1 MPASPSLAN
10 VLNLPFAE
18 QIAFFRAKLNLPTE
32 RWDDIWQAAH
42 DRAFIVAGAMKA
54 DLLADLRGAVD
65 KAVSQGTTLKTFRAD
80 FRQIVARHGWAGW
93 TGEGTAAGEAWR
105 TRVIYETNLRTSYA
119 AGRHAQLRDPATRK
133 ALPYWR
139 YVHSGLAR
147 DPRPEHLAWS
157 DSGLTL
163 PADHPFWDTH
173 YPPNGWGCR
182 CRVVAVREPDAGATT
197 EPPAGW
203 DSINPATGTPR
214 GIDKGWG
221 YAPGANAGTPL
232 ADLVA
237 QKLINLD
244 APIGA
249 AMWEALSP
257 AIAQEREQA
266 WWNTL
271 DDWLRTG
278 MQGAPRTQVLGAL
291 SPGVVS
297 WLGERGVAP
306 ATAEIAV
313 QDRLLLGPKAQRH
326 AAAQDALSAAEW
338 RALPALLDAPELVL
352 MQANGKLLYVV
363 SLPGDAAMKISVE
376 LDYAL
381 RKGARMNM
389 IVSAYRQR
397 SSDIEGAIRGGLLKE
412 VR

>member
-1 MPASPSLAN
+1 
-10 VLNLPFAE
+10 V
-18 QIAFFRAKLNLPTE
+18 
-32 RWDDIWQAAH
+32 
-42 DRAFIVAGAMKA
+42 
-54 DLLADLRGAVD
+54 
-65 KAVSQGTTLKTFRAD
+65 
-80 FRQIVARHGWAGW
+80 
-93 TGEGTAAGEAWR
+93 
-105 TRVIYETNLRTSYA
+105 
-119 AGRHAQLRDPATRK
+119 
-133 ALPYWR
+133 
-139 YVHSGLAR
+139 
-147 DPRPEHLAWS
+147 
-157 DSGLTL
+157 
-163 PADHPFWDTH
+163 
-173 YPPNGWGCR
+173 
-182 CRVVAVREPDAGATT
+182 
-197 EPPAGW
+197 
-203 DSINPATGTPR
+203 
-214 GIDKGWG
+214 DKGWA
-221 YAPGANAGTPL
+221 YAPGANASTPL
-232 ADLVA
+232 ADLVG

-249 AMWEALSP
+249 AMWAALAP
-257 AIAQEREQA
+257 AVALEREQA

-271 DDWLRTG
+271 DEWLRTG
-278 MQGAPRTQVLGAL
+278 MQGAPRTHVLGAL

-306 ATAEIAV
+306 ASAEIAV

-326 AAAQDALSAAEW
+326 ADAQDALSAAEW
-338 RALPALLDAPELVL
+338 RALPALLDTPERVL